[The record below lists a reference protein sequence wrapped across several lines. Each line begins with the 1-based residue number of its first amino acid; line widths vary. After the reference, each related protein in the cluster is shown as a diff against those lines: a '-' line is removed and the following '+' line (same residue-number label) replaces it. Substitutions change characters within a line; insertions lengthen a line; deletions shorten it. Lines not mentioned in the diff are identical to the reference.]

1 MNIDAVRSGPE
12 TGRGTIPGVQT
23 ILEVIALDAADA
35 RAAQAGGADRIELVT
50 AMADAGLTPD
60 LETFLQVKAECDL
73 PVRIMLRA
81 LPGYAASPVPDLE
94 ARAAA
99 FRAAGADAFVL
110 GFLDHRGAVDVPVLA
125 ALAGCAWTF
134 HRAIDHAAD
143 RTTALATIRELPGVD
158 CVLTAGSP
166 AGIDTGLPILLAE
179 AAAAAGPRIL
189 AGGGLRPRH
198 VAALRAA
205 GVDAFHVGSGVRRG
219 GWDSPVDAGLVRQ
232 WRSLVDAQP
241 PTVR

>member
-1 MNIDAVRSGPE
+1 MPSVPS
-12 TGRGTIPGVQT
+12 

-60 LETFLQVKAECDL
+60 LETFLQVKAESDL

-81 LPGYAASPVPDLE
+81 LPGYARSPVADLE

-110 GFLDHRGAVDVPVLA
+110 GFLDDRGAVDLPLID
-125 ALAGCAWTF
+125 ALDGCAWTF

-143 RTTALATIRELPGVD
+143 RTAGLATIRDLPGVD

-166 AGIDTGLPILLAE
+166 AGVDTGLPVLLAE

-189 AGGGLRPRH
+189 AGGGLRPQH
-198 VAALRAA
+198 VATLRAA
-205 GVDAFHVGSGVRRG
+205 GVDAFHVGSGVRHG
-219 GWDSPVDAGLVRQ
+219 GWDSPVDAALVRQ
-232 WRSLVDAQP
+232 WRTLVDAQP
-241 PTVR
+241 STTR